1 MSAHTPG
8 PWTLVTV
15 PTSCGICHKIGP
27 FPPKREGG
35 AARHACLYAD
45 YQSQGNPADDELEAN
60 ARLIAAAPDLLE
72 ALRGTL
78 DFVERHSNR
87 WDGAKGRHPMS
98 IVTVARA
105 ALAKAGGQ

>member
-60 ARLIAAAPDLLE
+60 ACLIAAAPDMYAVLCELAE
-72 ALRGTL
+72 CSQYWSDYDVPLGIHDR
-78 DFVERHSNR
+78 
-87 WDGAKGRHPMS
+87 
-98 IVTVARA
+98 IVA
-105 ALAKAGGQ
+105 ALAKAVAK

>member
-1 MSAHTPG
+1 MNANKHTPG
-8 PWTLVTV
+8 PWSVGAPTGLVNQISIQ
-15 PTSCGICHKIGP
+15 PCIGVVY
-27 FPPKREGG
+27 G
-35 AARHACLYAD
+35 A
-45 YQSQGNPADDELEAN
+45 GNEIKAN
-60 ARLIAAAPDLLE
+60 AALIAAAPDLLE

-105 ALAKAGGQ
+105 ALAKAGAA